1 LSNRPTVDEKSL
13 QFLEKRK
20 KMERPILSL
29 TSGDPPKSTPNL
41 LPCRINHN
49 GSIEPIDSSFWDP
62 QTGDGEFIFPP
73 HFCHQRSHLPDG
85 AKTVYF
91 RGRKLHGKTV
101 KLPEGYRGIVA
112 SAAPKAEE
120 KKSTFGD
127 VEVVDLVDDEQ
138 SRAPQGV
145 MNVQAEFDEMVVWG
159 HESTADASGDPYVR
173 GMEEW
178 LTLADQVGGLV
189 YADDART
196 DDWADSH
203 VPCTEEGS
211 LMG

>member
-1 LSNRPTVDEKSL
+1 MEK
-13 QFLEKRK
+13 
-20 KMERPILSL
+20 PILSL

-49 GSIEPIDSSFWDP
+49 GSIEPVDPSFWDP
-62 QTGDGEFIFPP
+62 QAGD
-73 HFCHQRSHLPDG
+73 DG

-101 KLPEGYRGIVA
+101 KLPDGYRGVVA

-120 KKSTFGD
+120 KQSTFGD

-138 SRAPQGV
+138 SRTPQGT

-159 HESTADASGDPYVR
+159 HESTADSSGDPYVR

-178 LTLADQVGGLV
+178 LTLAEQIHT
-189 YADDART
+189 YPA
-196 DDWADSH
+196 
-203 VPCTEEGS
+203 PKK
-211 LMG
+211 